1 MIQITLSFRDVMQDS
16 KFRDVTGKTFTKV
29 SDTYALARNEDN
41 KLVMFSWE
49 CPVEQDYDPS
59 WEVQ

>member
-29 SDTYALARNEDN
+29 SGNFARDENDE
-41 KLVMFSWE
+41 LVMFNWE
-49 CPVEQDYDPS
+49 CPVEQDYDEQS
-59 WEVQ
+59 V